1 MAALADH
8 ETMRNQTAA
17 FSGSTAAAPTRIGRA
32 RGWRGVVA
40 LAMVATGLVLGAGC
54 GKQSEPK
61 ITGNRS
67 AGPVSLAC
75 AWQPGYTYHL
85 RLDTEIL
92 TESDS
97 SDPQNAGVHR
107 VTYGQECIVRVT
119 NSLRGSNLDLD
130 VEITSVE
137 MERAKGEGVAL
148 SFNSDQGGE
157 NIDDMGYVPVLKKL
171 VGGRLR
177 FSVSP
182 GGKVVRF
189 EGIPEWLNNA
199 IGSKTVNRPA
209 PPTRVKTLSPGPPGP
224 LGGPPPVEVQS
235 EELTFRQ
242 VELGPGMRVTNAGR
256 TMVVGTNRSFMVVGT
271 NRNQWTGPV
280 IPARPATSPSGAAD
294 TVART
299 LRGFFTVE
307 LFRTLLEFHFLPA
320 APVRVGDEWKESGDT
335 PITGRSTPRVKYDA
349 QCKFTGWQQH
359 GGTNCARIDALGKT
373 AAQTPPGKGSK
384 KSGHKSGMDGKVWV
398 NTDLGFPATTILDK
412 ESVLPGDTNTR
423 VVGTNS
429 VTTTTGPKYARQHV
443 NITLL
448 KVIPPETVVTS
459 ADPSP

>member
-8 ETMRNQTAA
+8 EMMRNQKAA
-17 FSGSTAAAPTRIGRA
+17 FSGSTASTPGRISRA
-32 RGWRGVVA
+32 RGLRGLVA
-40 LAMVATGLVLGAGC
+40 LAMVAAGLVFSAGC

-92 TESDS
+92 TETDN

-137 MERAKGEGVAL
+137 MERAKNEGVAL
-148 SFNSDQGGE
+148 SFNSEQGGE

-182 GGKVVRF
+182 SGKLARF

-199 IGSKTVNRPA
+199 IGPKTANRPA
-209 PPTRVKTLSPGPPGP
+209 PSARVKTLIPNPQGTPGS
-224 LGGPPPVEVQS
+224 PPPVEVLN
-235 EELTFRQ
+235 EDLTFRQ
-242 VELGPGMRVTNAGR
+242 VEFGTGMRVTNAGR
-256 TMVVGTNRSFMVVGT
+256 TMVVGTNRTFMVVGT
-271 NRNQWTGPV
+271 NRNWTVPV
-280 IPARPATSPSGAAD
+280 IPSRPATSPSGAAD

-299 LRGFFTVE
+299 LRGFFTID

-320 APVRVGDEWKESGDT
+320 APVRVGDEWKEQGDT
-335 PITGRSTPRVKYDA
+335 PITGRSTRVKYDA
-349 QCKFTGWQQH
+349 QCTFTGWQQH

-384 KSGHKSGMDGKVWV
+384 KSGRKSGLDGKVWV

-423 VVGTNS
+423 LVGTNS

-448 KVIPPETVVTS
+448 KVIPPETAVTS